1 MESVESNSQLAAL
14 ESESMFPDS
23 FSEPPLHARDNNSDS
38 SRNDD
43 AQPPS
48 PKRSQFQSAI
58 DEELSVAAAGIV
70 PKNTESNNQWALRNF
85 EAWRVHYNRRYPDAL
100 CPEDILLTNDASE
113 LDQWLS
119 RFVLETR
126 KEDNSPFPPRSIK
139 LILPGLLRH
148 MRAKSQ
154 SPFNIFQKDDH
165 PFQGSGQLLTPSSR
179 SSMLMVL
186 EHM

>member
-1 MESVESNSQLAAL
+1 
-14 ESESMFPDS
+14 MFPDES
-23 FSEPPLHARDNNSDS
+23 FSEPPLDARDNNSDC

-48 PKRSQFQSAI
+48 PKRSRFHSAT

-70 PKNTESNNQWALRNF
+70 PKNTEYNNQWALRNF
-85 EAWRVHYNRRYPDAL
+85 EAWRVHYNRRYPNAP

-126 KEDNSPFPPRSIK
+126 KEDGSPFPPRSIK
-139 LILPGLLRH
+139 LILSGLLRH
-148 MRAKSQ
+148 MRPKS
-154 SPFNIFQKDDH
+154 PA
-165 PFQGSGQLLTPSSR
+165 P
-179 SSMLMVL
+179 
-186 EHM
+186 